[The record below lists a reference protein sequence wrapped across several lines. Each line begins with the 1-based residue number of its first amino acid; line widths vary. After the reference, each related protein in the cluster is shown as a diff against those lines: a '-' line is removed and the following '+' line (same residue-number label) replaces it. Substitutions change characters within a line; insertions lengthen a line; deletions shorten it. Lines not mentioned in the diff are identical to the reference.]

1 MLAALLVCAGTVLA
15 AAAPGVALGVGDLTS
30 AQDRTGDAR
39 LAQRTTVL
47 AQDLGDERDDLAA
60 LVAAGR
66 PGSAVPAQDGT
77 RTDRQVQDVLA
88 AGPGEE
94 LRAAL
99 GTLPGVRRAA
109 LAAHG
114 GGAGVQTVV
123 TAYQPL
129 LDALARQAAGPAAA
143 ALTRA
148 ADAAALQRGLLAGA
162 LTAGGGQ
169 PGLVAAAQAARLQE
183 RAGIADFRATADRP
197 LRDRYDS
204 TVTGPDAAQADSD
217 TTALLGSAELTGAAR
232 ALGAEKVRADL
243 TARLAL
249 IRSVEA
255 SAATDRAAAAAADRN
270 HAVTVLELRI
280 ALAAGCLVLLAGV
293 LVALFRSLTRP
304 LAALHVWARSDAA
317 SGRGVQ
323 VVGQDEF
330 AAVARRANA
339 LTHEAQALRARTAD
353 LGNELTAQRGTTQS
367 TRGALAGAVAEKDAL
382 RRAHDEMVT
391 HIAELD
397 RELTAAAARD
407 AAHMSHVSLSLRT
420 LGLVERQL
428 ALIES
433 MEDQEQD
440 PDRLGTLFQ
449 LDHLA
454 TRMRRNSETLLVLGG
469 TEHSHGATASPVP
482 LVDVVRGAISEIE
495 RYERVRIQ
503 VLPGARVAGRAADD
517 VAHLIAELL
526 DNATGFSAPDTEVLL
541 SGRLLETG
549 EVAVAVEDA
558 GIGVPAERLAE
569 LNALLAAP
577 DPAPPG
583 AVAGMGLYVVSRLAR
598 RHGVQVRLHALPSG
612 GTQAVVLLPGLIV
625 PPVGP
630 DEAPFV
636 PLETAVTGFGGDPRR
651 HPSPAPHTPGPQPY
665 APQTPT
671 PSAPAPSTPATYV
684 PAQVSYPEGPFG
696 LDRLTSPYP
705 ARTAPEAPARP
716 DAVPGHPTPAHGT
729 SLPARPAPAPAAPA
743 APQPAS
749 PEHAQAAAP
758 AAPITGP
765 HGLPQRVPRG
775 AGGAVRPVAVPP
787 PAPVD
792 ADQLRRRLAGLQR
805 GLQAG
810 RADAVREAD
819 AVRASGSDPYQPQ
832 HPPQAGPQGHTDTAG
847 SVEEATR

>member
-1 MLAALLVCAGTVLA
+1 MLAALLVCAGAVLA
-15 AAAPGVALGVGDLTS
+15 AAAPGVALGVGDLAS
-30 AQDRTGDAR
+30 AQDQAAAAR

-47 AQDLGDERDDLAA
+47 AQDLGDERDDVAA
-60 LVAAGR
+60 LVAAGK
-66 PGSAVPAQDGT
+66 PGPAVPAQDGT
-77 RTDRQVQDVLA
+77 RSDRQVRDVLA
-88 AGPGEE
+88 AGPGKE
-94 LRAAL
+94 LRTAL
-99 GTLPGVRRAA
+99 GTLPAVRRTA
-109 LAAHG
+109 LAARG
-114 GGAGVQTVV
+114 GGAGVQAVV

-148 ADAAALQRGLLAGA
+148 ADAAALQRGLLVGA

-169 PGLVAAAQAARLQE
+169 PELVAAAQAARLQE
-183 RAGIADFRATADRP
+183 RAGTADFLATADGA
-197 LRDRYDS
+197 LRDRYAG
-204 TVTGPDAAQADSD
+204 TVTGTDAARADSD
-217 TTALLGSAELTGAAR
+217 TTALLDSAELTSSDR
-232 ALGAEKVRADL
+232 ALGAAGVKADL
-243 TARLAL
+243 TGRLAL
-249 IRSVEA
+249 LRSVEG
-255 SAATDRAAAAAADRN
+255 SAAADRSAAAAAHRN
-270 HAVTVLELRI
+270 HTVTVLELRT
-280 ALAAGCLVLLAGV
+280 ALAAGCLLLLVGV
-293 LVALFRSLTRP
+293 LVPLSRSLTRP

-317 SGRGVQ
+317 SGRGAQ

-339 LTHEAQALRARTAD
+339 LTHEAQALRARAAD
-353 LGNELTAQRGTTQS
+353 LGNELTAQRGTAQS
-367 TRGALAGAVAEKDAL
+367 TRGALAAAVAEKDAL
-382 RRAHDEMVT
+382 RRAHDELAA
-391 HIAELD
+391 HAAGLD
-397 RELTAAAARD
+397 RELAAAAARD

-469 TEHSHGATASPVP
+469 TEHSHGAAASPVP

-526 DNATGFSAPDTEVLL
+526 DNAAGFSAPETEVLL

-549 EVAVAVEDA
+549 GVAVAVEDS
-558 GIGVPAERLAE
+558 GIGMPAERLAE
-569 LNALLAAP
+569 LNALLADP

-598 RHGVQVRLHALPSG
+598 RHGVQARLHALPSG
-612 GTQAVVLLPGLIV
+612 GTRAVVLLPGLIV

-630 DEAPFV
+630 DEPPFV
-636 PLETAVTGFGGDPRR
+636 PLETAVTGLTGGDPRR
-651 HPSPAPHTPGPQPY
+651 HPFAAPHAPVPPPY
-665 APQTPT
+665 APQGPHAAE
-671 PSAPAPSTPATYV
+671 PPPYAPEPQPYVPQGPAPAAYV
-684 PAQVSYPEGPFG
+684 PAQVPHPEGPFSAVQG
-696 LDRLTSPYP
+696 GSPGPHP
-705 ARTAPEAPARP
+705 ALARREAPAGP
-716 DAVPGHPTPAHGT
+716 PTPARGT
-729 SLPARPAPAPAAPA
+729 PAVPQQAPHEHSQAAPPAAPA
-743 APQPAS
+743 APIA
-749 PEHAQAAAP
+749 
-758 AAPITGP
+758 GP

-787 PAPVD
+787 TAPVD

-805 GLQAG
+805 GLHAG

-819 AVRASGSDPYQPQ
+819 AARERAGAPGRERPQ
-832 HPPQAGPQGHTDTAG
+832 GPQGHTDTAG

>member
-1 MLAALLVCAGTVLA
+1 MRERRVRQRMLAALLVCAGAVLA
-15 AAAPGVALGVGDLTS
+15 AAAPGVALGAGDLTS
-30 AQDRTGDAR
+30 AQDQAEQAR

-47 AQDLGDERDDLAA
+47 AQDLGDERDDVAA

-66 PGSAVPAQDGT
+66 GGAVPAQDGT

-88 AGPGEE
+88 AGAGGE

-99 GTLPGVRRAA
+99 GTLPGVRRTA
-109 LAAHG
+109 LGARAG
-114 GGAGVQTVV
+114 GTGVQAVV
-123 TAYQPL
+123 KAYQPL
-129 LDALARQAAGPAAA
+129 LDALARETAGPAGA
-143 ALTRA
+143 ALSRV
-148 ADAAALQRGLLAGA
+148 ADAASLQRGLLVGA
-162 LTAGGGQ
+162 LTADGGQ
-169 PGLVAAAQAARLQE
+169 PELVAAAQAARLQE
-183 RAGIADFRATADRP
+183 RAGIADFRATADGA
-197 LRDRYDS
+197 LRERYDS
-204 TVTGPDAAQADSD
+204 TVTGPDAARAEAD
-217 TTALLGSAELTGAAR
+217 TTALLGSAELGGSGP
-232 ALGAEKVRADL
+232 GAERVRADL

-249 IRSVEA
+249 IRGVEA
-255 SAATDRAAAAAADRN
+255 SAATDRAAAAAARRN
-270 HAVTVLELRI
+270 HTVTVLELRI
-280 ALAAGCLVLLAGV
+280 ALAAGCLLLLAGV

-353 LGNELTAQRGTTQS
+353 LGNELTAQRGATQS

-382 RRAHDEMVT
+382 RRAHDEMVA
-391 HIAELD
+391 HVADLE
-397 RELTAAAARD
+397 RELQTAAARD

-428 ALIES
+428 ALIET
-433 MEDQEQD
+433 MEEQEQD

-526 DNATGFSAPDTEVLL
+526 DNATGFSAPETEVLL
-541 SGRLLETG
+541 SGRLLEAG
-549 EVAVAVEDA
+549 EVAVVVEDA

-569 LNALLAAP
+569 LNALLADP

-612 GTQAVVLLPGLIV
+612 GTRAVVLLPGLLI

-630 DEAPFV
+630 DDAPFV
-636 PLETAVTGFGGDPRR
+636 PLETAVTGLRGADARR
-651 HPSPAPHTPGPQPY
+651 HPSPEPLPYAAQGPHVPERAPQSGGPFSAVPAPRVPVPGQAPHPDR
-665 APQTPT
+665 
-671 PSAPAPSTPATYV
+671 PSTAPYTTPETPA
-684 PAQVSYPEGPFG
+684 
-696 LDRLTSPYP
+696 
-705 ARTAPEAPARP
+705 
-716 DAVPGHPTPAHGT
+716 GHPVTPTPAHGT
-729 SLPARPAPAPAAPA
+729 PSVPSPAARVAPLPAAPGHARA
-743 APQPAS
+743 AG
-749 PEHAQAAAP
+749 P

-765 HGLPQRVPRG
+765 QGLPQRVPRG

-787 PAPVD
+787 AAPVD
-792 ADQLRRRLAGLQR
+792 ADELRRRLAGLQR
-805 GLQAG
+805 GLRAG

-819 AVRASGSDPYQPQ
+819 AVRGRDRAP
-832 HPPQAGPQGHTDTAG
+832 GPQGPQWPTDTAG